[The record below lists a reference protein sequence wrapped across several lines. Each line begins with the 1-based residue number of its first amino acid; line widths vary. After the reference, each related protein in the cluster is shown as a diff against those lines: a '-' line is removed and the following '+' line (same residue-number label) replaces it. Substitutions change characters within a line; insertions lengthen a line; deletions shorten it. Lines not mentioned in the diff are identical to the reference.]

1 MKPTIQI
8 YSRFKNKG
16 GAAIAARRLYTDLSR
31 KYDQVSFIFWDEQSF
46 FNRVLGKAIF
56 FLDSGILKVLD
67 RNQIRSLGIL
77 SLLPFTLTYKTRKAD
92 VVNLHW
98 FHGGLISIR
107 QIKRINKPLV
117 LTLHDSWFVSA
128 SSHYPALES
137 NKANIILDCI
147 DNWIQHRLSSIN
159 NISAFVV
166 PSTWLKNL
174 LVSETTI
181 CDSKIHVIPNPIDT
195 NYYSPPE
202 IKLTTGNTLKIVV
215 YFGGLRDPY
224 KGGALLLEFLKLI
237 SKCNELSANL
247 EFVIV
252 GCTKNIYVN
261 GLNVTNT
268 GFISNEQDLVSIYQ
282 SCQLCLSFSL
292 IENLPQFVTQAVSC
306 GLGVMAFNVGGY
318 SDIIKNDENG
328 YLIPAFDL
336 DEMMERLKF
345 IDSNRHVLDLFG
357 RNSRAVAIRKW
368 SSSRTSEEYMNLFK
382 SLLK

>member
-1 MKPTIQI
+1 MTPSIQI

-16 GAAIAARRLYTDLSR
+16 GAAIAAWRLYTDLSR
-31 KYDQVSFIFWDEQSF
+31 KYDQVFFIYWDEQSF
-46 FNRVLGKAIF
+46 FNRMLGKAIF

-67 RNQIRSLGIL
+67 KNQIRSLGIL
-77 SLLPFTLTYKTRKAD
+77 SLFPFTLTYKTRKVD

-98 FHGGLISIR
+98 FHGGLISLR

-128 SSHYPALES
+128 SSHYPALGSDKEY
-137 NKANIILDCI
+137 IILDCI
-147 DNWIQHRLSSIN
+147 NDWIQNRLSSIN

-174 LVSETTI
+174 IVSETTI

-195 NYYSPPE
+195 NVYSPSE
-202 IKLTTGNTLKIVV
+202 IKLSTSNNLRIVV

-224 KGGALLLEFLKLI
+224 KGGALLLEFLRLI
-237 SKCNELSANL
+237 SKCNRLSANL
-247 EFVIV
+247 DFVIV
-252 GCTKNIYVN
+252 GSTKKVYVN
-261 GLNVTNT
+261 GLNITNT
-268 GFISNEQDLVSIYQ
+268 GFISNEQDLISIYQ

-328 YLIPAFDL
+328 YLIPAYDL
-336 DEMMERLKF
+336 DEMLERLQF
-345 IDSNRHVLDLFG
+345 IDCNRRVLDSFG
-357 RNSRAVAIRKW
+357 RNSRETAIHKW
-368 SSSRTSEEYMNLFK
+368 SSSSTSEKYMDLFK
-382 SLLK
+382 SLSK